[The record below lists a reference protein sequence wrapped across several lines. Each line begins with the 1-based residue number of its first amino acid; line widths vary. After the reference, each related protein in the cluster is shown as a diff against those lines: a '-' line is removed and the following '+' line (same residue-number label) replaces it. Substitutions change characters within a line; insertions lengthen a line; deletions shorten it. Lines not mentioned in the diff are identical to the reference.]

1 MAKIGFDIDDVLHDF
16 VWNLIPHLNKHTWKN
31 IGLKE
36 VEIWI
41 MDDLWDIKTELFW
54 KIIKDSGL
62 YIDNPFHD
70 WIWNSFRTLISS
82 WHEIHLLTSRYEYDD
97 FNTKL
102 HTEKWLTKHSIPYT
116 SLTITNEKGKV
127 AKELNLDYHI
137 DDSIGNIYK
146 IYRDSDTKPFILS
159 RPWNWNKEIN
169 RLYETWLYD
178 WSILE
183 KIKSDTVYVHN
194 VFDFIKMINNI

>member
-31 IGLKE
+31 IWLKE

-41 MDDLWDIKTELFW
+41 MDDLWEIDTPLFG
-54 KIIKDSGL
+54 KIIKDSWI
-62 YIDNPFHD
+62 YVDNPFHS
-70 WIWNSFRTLISS
+70 WIGDVFKNLIKD

-97 FNTKL
+97 FDTKL
-102 HTEKWLTKHSIPYT
+102 YTEKWLTKHDIQYT
-116 SLTITNEKGKV
+116 SLTITNEKGKI
-127 AKELNLDYHI
+127 AKSLWLDYHI
-137 DDSIGNIYK
+137 DDSIWNIYK

-159 RPWNWNKEIN
+159 RPWNWNKEID
-169 RLYETWLYD
+169 RLYDTWAYD
-178 WSILE
+178 GSILE

-194 VFDFIKMINNI
+194 VFDFIKMIK